1 MAAIYGWS
9 IVNRHRKDFKTI
21 LVNTVWGRK
30 KKKKRK
36 ILVQHVYIQG
46 SIFRQDYKMGTH
58 GLVAVCIKDCK
69 FSVRYQK

>member
-9 IVNRHRKDFKTI
+9 IGNRHRKDFKII

-30 KKKKRK
+30 KKKKE

-46 SIFRQDYKMGTH
+46 NIFRQDYKMGTN

-69 FSVRYQK
+69 LV